1 MNKNFND
8 IGAGLSAQCLV
19 NAATLASDDT
29 TVTSGYFTTTQGDS
43 ATITVPISAT
53 LASGKFLEYK
63 ISLQEYDGS
72 TTDTAVVVLAST
84 KITGGSGGTTEI
96 VCPKFDL
103 DLMKYKKY
111 VRVVVN
117 QNFESTSVDVSQ
129 VGAVVVYNKKYNN
142 A

>member
-8 IGAGLSAQCLV
+8 IGAGLGAQCLV
-19 NAATLASDDT
+19 NTSCLASENAT
-29 TVTSGYFTTTQGDS
+29 ITSGLFTTTQGDS

-72 TTDTAVVVLAST
+72 SYDTAVVVLAST
-84 KITGGSGGTTEI
+84 KTTGGSGGTTNI

-111 VRVVVN
+111 
-117 QNFESTSVDVSQ
+117 E
-129 VGAVVVYNKKYNN
+129 
-142 A
+142 